1 MRSTSSRR
9 RAVALLLCGT
19 LLWRS
24 APAVA
29 GGNAGPSTEPALL
42 LKYAAP
48 DLPDR
53 SAREV
58 LDPIPAI
65 VAQELRIR
73 WLPVPIEPSGKA
85 PSAGEMPVPDD
96 AALRRIAGMVSRA
109 SGQMERV
116 ESASASL
123 LLEEA
128 EKECRSY
135 RFTEATRPFL
145 AEIFLRRGILRL
157 WEGKAS
163 DAEALFS
170 RVRALRPGFNP
181 DPALFP
187 PQVLSAW
194 EATGHRPVPEAELL
208 VESLPSGAQIF
219 VDGERRGTTPARVR
233 TKHIAPVR
241 IRVSHPGY
249 RDAETTG
256 QWLPGDTEI
265 LRFSLPGD
273 RVARL
278 GELLAGAE
286 RGKGGGAGP
295 LIEELS
301 SASGTQRIAI
311 LMLEK
316 EVPGEGLRARLYV
329 GRPAGLDPA
338 LLGESSFPGGKEGA
352 EISGKWVA
360 DTLAANGWP
369 RAERPE
375 RPWYKSPWFWGVFL
389 AVGVAAAFGAGGGG
403 GGGGGGAGSGGSP
416 GGTVAVNF

>member
-9 RAVALLLCGT
+9 SVVALLLCGS

-29 GGNAGPSTEPALL
+29 AAEAGGSREPALL

-53 SAREV
+53 SARQV

-65 VAQELRIR
+65 VAKELRVR
-73 WLPVPIEPSGKA
+73 WLPVPLEPSGKD
-85 PSAGEMPVPDD
+85 PSSGEIPVPDD

-109 SGQMERV
+109 SEQMDKVEGAAAERI
-116 ESASASL
+116 
-123 LLEEA
+123 LEEA

-163 DAEALFS
+163 DAEALLS
-170 RVRALRPGFNP
+170 RVRALRPGFTP

-187 PQVLSAW
+187 PQVMSAW
-194 EATGHRPVPEAELL
+194 EAIRQRPAPEAELL
-208 VESLPSGAQIF
+208 IESLPSGAEIF
-219 VDGERRGTTPARVR
+219 VDGERRGVTPARVR
-233 TKHIAPVR
+233 TINIAPIR
-241 IRVSHPGY
+241 IRVSHTGY

-278 GELLAGAE
+278 GELLAGAAQ
-286 RGKGGGAGP
+286 GKGGGAGP
-295 LIEELS
+295 LVEELS
-301 SASGTQRIAI
+301 AAAGTSRVAI

-316 EVPGEGLRARLYV
+316 EAGGEGLRARLYA
-329 GRPAGLDPA
+329 GRPSGHDPA
-338 LLGESSFPGGKEGA
+338 FLGEKSFPGGKKGA
-352 EISGKWVA
+352 ELSGKWIA
-360 DTLAANGWP
+360 ETLAADGWP
-369 RAERPE
+369 REASPE
-375 RPWYKSPWFWGVFL
+375 RLWYKSPWLWGIL
-389 AVGVAAAFGAGGGG
+389 LGVGVAAALGAGGGSG
-403 GGGGGGAGSGGSP
+403 GSGGSS

>member
-1 MRSTSSRR
+1 MRSTSSRH
-9 RAVALLLCGT
+9 RAIALLLCGT
-19 LLWRS
+19 LLWQS
-24 APAVA
+24 APAFA
-29 GGNAGPSTEPALL
+29 GAEAGPSKEPALL

-48 DLPDR
+48 DLPDH

-73 WLPVPIEPSGKA
+73 WIPVPMEPSGKA
-85 PSAGEMPVPDD
+85 PHTGDMPVPDD
-96 AALRRIAGMVSRA
+96 SALRRIAGMVSRA
-109 SGQMERV
+109 SERMDRV
-116 ESASASL
+116 ESAAAER

-157 WEGKAS
+157 WEGKPS

-170 RVRALRPGFNP
+170 RVRALRPGFAP

-194 EATGHRPVPEAELL
+194 EAIGRRPVPEAELL
-208 VESLPSGAQIF
+208 VESLPSGAEIF
-219 VDGERRGTTPARVR
+219 VDGERRGVTPARVR
-233 TKHIAPVR
+233 MKNISPVR

-249 RDAETTG
+249 RDAETAG

-278 GELLAGAE
+278 GELLAGAA

-295 LIEELS
+295 LVEELS
-301 SASGTQRIAI
+301 AAAGTHRVAI
-311 LMLEK
+311 LMIEK
-316 EVPGEGLRARLYV
+316 GAAGEGLRARLYA
-329 GRPAGLDPA
+329 GRPSNQDPA
-338 LLGESSFPGGKEGA
+338 LLGETSFPEGKRGA

-360 DTLAANGWP
+360 DTLAADGWP

-375 RPWYKSPWFWGVFL
+375 GSWYKSPWFWGVFL
-389 AVGVAAAFGAGGGG
+389 VIGVAAAVGAGGGG
-403 GGGGGGAGSGGSP
+403 GGSGGSS

>member
-1 MRSTSSRR
+1 MLWQST
-9 RAVALLLCGT
+9 
-19 LLWRS
+19 
-24 APAVA
+24 PAVA
-29 GGNAGPSTEPALL
+29 GAEDGPSTEPALL

-65 VAQELRIR
+65 VAQVLRIR
-73 WLPVPIEPSGKA
+73 WLPVPMEPSGKA
-85 PSAGEMPVPDD
+85 PSTVDMPVPDD
-96 AALRRIAGMVSRA
+96 AALRRIAGKVSRA
-109 SGQMERV
+109 SEKMERV
-116 ESASASL
+116 ESAAAQRI
-123 LLEEA
+123 LEEA

-145 AEIFLRRGILRL
+145 AEIFLRRGILSL
-157 WEGKAS
+157 WEGKVS

-170 RVRALRPGFNP
+170 RVRALRPGFTP

-187 PQVLSAW
+187 PHVLSAW

-219 VDGERRGTTPARVR
+219 VDGERSGITPARVR
-233 TKHIAPVR
+233 TKNITPVR

-273 RVARL
+273 RAARI
-278 GELLAGAE
+278 GELLAGAD

-295 LIEELS
+295 LVEELS
-301 SASGTQRIAI
+301 AAAGTPRIAI
-311 LMLEK
+311 LILEK
-316 EVPGEGLRARLYV
+316 EPPGEGLRARIYA
-329 GRPAGLDPA
+329 GRPGSMDPVF
-338 LLGESSFPGGKEGA
+338 LGETSFPEGKGGA

-360 DTLAANGWP
+360 DTLAADGWP
-369 RAERPE
+369 RAERQE
-375 RPWYKSPWFWGVFL
+375 RAWYKSPWFWGVL
-389 AVGVAAAFGAGGGG
+389 LVVGVAAAFGAGGGG
-403 GGGGGGAGSGGSP
+403 GGSGDTS

>member
-1 MRSTSSRR
+1 
-9 RAVALLLCGT
+9 V
-19 LLWRS
+19 
-24 APAVA
+24 
-29 GGNAGPSTEPALL
+29 STEPALL

-53 SAREV
+53 SARQV

-65 VAQELRIR
+65 VAKELRIR
-73 WLPVPIEPSGKA
+73 WLPVPQEPSGEDTSIA
-85 PSAGEMPVPDD
+85 EIPVPDD
-96 AALRRIAGMVSRA
+96 AALRRIAGKVSRA
-109 SGQMERV
+109 SEQMDKV
-116 ESASASL
+116 ESAAAER

-163 DAEALFS
+163 DAEVLLS
-170 RVRALRPGFNP
+170 RVRALRPGFTP

-187 PQVLSAW
+187 PQVLSVW
-194 EATGHRPVPEAELL
+194 EAIRHRPVPEAELL
-208 VESLPSGAQIF
+208 VESLPSGAEIF
-219 VDGERRGTTPARVR
+219 VDGERRGVTPARVR
-233 TKHIAPVR
+233 TKNIAPVR

-278 GELLAGAE
+278 GELLAGGAQ
-286 RGKGGGAGP
+286 GKGGGAGP
-295 LIEELS
+295 LVEELS
-301 SASGTQRIAI
+301 AAAGTSRVAI

-316 EVPGEGLRARLYV
+316 EAPGEGLRARLYA

-338 LLGESSFPGGKEGA
+338 LLGETSFPEGKRGA

-360 DTLAANGWP
+360 DTLAADGWP

-375 RPWYKSPWFWGVFL
+375 RPWYYSPWFWGIL
-389 AVGVAAAFGAGGGG
+389 LSVGVAAALGAGGGG
-403 GGGGGGAGSGGSP
+403 SGSGGSS

>member
-1 MRSTSSRR
+1 M
-9 RAVALLLCGT
+9 
-19 LLWRS
+19 
-24 APAVA
+24 
-29 GGNAGPSTEPALL
+29 STEPALL

-53 SAREV
+53 SARQV

-65 VAQELRIR
+65 VAKELRIR
-73 WLPVPIEPSGKA
+73 WLPVPQEPSGEDTSIA
-85 PSAGEMPVPDD
+85 EIPVPDD
-96 AALRRIAGMVSRA
+96 AALRRIAGKVSRA
-109 SGQMERV
+109 SEQMDKV
-116 ESASASL
+116 ESAAAER

-163 DAEALFS
+163 DAEVLLS
-170 RVRALRPGFNP
+170 RVRALRPGFTP

-187 PQVLSAW
+187 PQVLSVW
-194 EATGHRPVPEAELL
+194 EAIRHRPVPEAELL
-208 VESLPSGAQIF
+208 VESLPSGAEIF
-219 VDGERRGTTPARVR
+219 VDGERRGVTPARVR
-233 TKHIAPVR
+233 TKNIAPVR

-278 GELLAGAE
+278 GELLAGAAQ
-286 RGKGGGAGP
+286 GKGGGAGP
-295 LIEELS
+295 LVEELS
-301 SASGTQRIAI
+301 AAAGTSRVAI

-316 EVPGEGLRARLYV
+316 EAPGEGLRARLYA

-338 LLGESSFPGGKEGA
+338 LLGETSFPEGKRGA

-360 DTLAANGWP
+360 DTLAADGWP

-375 RPWYKSPWFWGVFL
+375 RPWYYSPWFWGIL
-389 AVGVAAAFGAGGGG
+389 LSVGVAAALGAGGGG
-403 GGGGGGAGSGGSP
+403 SGSGGSS

>member
-9 RAVALLLCGT
+9 SAVALLLCGT

-24 APAVA
+24 APTVVA
-29 GGNAGPSTEPALL
+29 AEAEASTEPALL

-53 SAREV
+53 SARPI
-58 LDPIPAI
+58 LDPLPAI
-65 VAQELRIR
+65 VAKELRIR
-73 WLPVPIEPSGKA
+73 WLPVPLEPSGKDPA
-85 PSAGEMPVPDD
+85 PGAFPVPDD
-96 AALRRIAGMVSRA
+96 AALRRIAGKVSQA
-109 SGQMERV
+109 SGRMDKV
-116 ESASASL
+116 ESAAAERI
-123 LLEEA
+123 LEEA

-157 WEGKAS
+157 WEGKTS

-170 RVRALRPGFNP
+170 RVRALRPGFTP

-194 EATGHRPVPEAELL
+194 EAIRHRPVPEAELL
-208 VESLPSGAQIF
+208 VESLPSGAEIF
-219 VDGERRGTTPARVR
+219 VDGERRGVTPARVR
-233 TKHIAPVR
+233 TKNIAPVR

-278 GELLAGAE
+278 GELLAGAAQ
-286 RGKGGGAGP
+286 GKGGGAGP
-295 LIEELS
+295 LVEELS
-301 SASGTQRIAI
+301 AAAGTSRVAI

-316 EVPGEGLRARLYV
+316 EASGEGLRARLYA
-329 GRPAGLDPA
+329 GRPASQDPA
-338 LLGESSFPGGKEGA
+338 LLGETSFPEGKRGA

-360 DTLAANGWP
+360 DTLAADGWP

-375 RPWYKSPWFWGVFL
+375 RPWYNSPWFWGILLF
-389 AVGVAAAFGAGGGG
+389 VGVAAALGAGGGG
-403 GGGGGGAGSGGSP
+403 GGGSGGSGGSS

>member
-9 RAVALLLCGT
+9 RAIALLLCGT
-19 LLWRS
+19 LLLQS
-24 APAVA
+24 APAIA
-29 GGNAGPSTEPALL
+29 GSENAPSAEPALL

-53 SAREV
+53 PAREV
-58 LDPIPAI
+58 LDPLPAI
-65 VAQELRIR
+65 VARELRVR
-73 WLPVPIEPSGKA
+73 WLPMPMEPSGN
-85 PSAGEMPVPDD
+85 PTSRGELPVPDD
-96 AALRRIAGMVSRA
+96 AALRRIAGKVSSA
-109 SGQMERV
+109 SEQMERV
-116 ESASASL
+116 ETSAASL

-145 AEIFLRRGILRL
+145 AEIFLRQGILRL
-157 WEGKAS
+157 WEGKGS

-170 RVRALRPGFNP
+170 RVRALRPGFTP
-181 DPALFP
+181 DPALFS
-187 PQVLSAW
+187 PQVLAAW

-219 VDGERRGTTPARVR
+219 VDGERRGITPARIR
-233 TKHIAPVR
+233 TKIIGPVR

-249 RDAETTG
+249 RDAEMMG

-278 GELLAGAE
+278 GELLAEAGL
-286 RGKGGGAGP
+286 GNDGGAGP
-295 LIEELS
+295 LVEELS
-301 SASGTQRIAI
+301 AAAGTRRVAI
-311 LMLEK
+311 LMLRREA
-316 EVPGEGLRARLYV
+316 PGEGLLLARLYV
-329 GRPAGLDPA
+329 GRPAALDPA
-338 LLGESSFPGGKEGA
+338 LLGETSFPEGKGDA
-352 EISGKWVA
+352 EICGKWVA

-375 RPWYKSPWFWGVFL
+375 RSWYKSPWFLGISLV
-389 AVGVAAAFGAGGGG
+389 VGIAAAFVAGGGG
-403 GGGGGGAGSGGSP
+403 GGGGGSSGGA
-416 GGTVAVNF
+416 VAVNF

>member
-9 RAVALLLCGT
+9 SAVALLLCGT

-24 APAVA
+24 APTVA
-29 GGNAGPSTEPALL
+29 AAESGASTEPALL

-53 SAREV
+53 SARQV
-58 LDPIPAI
+58 LDPIPAV
-65 VAQELRIR
+65 VARELRVR
-73 WLPVPIEPSGKA
+73 WLPVPLETSRKDR
-85 PSAGEMPVPDD
+85 STGEIPVPDD
-96 AALRRIAGMVSRA
+96 AALRRIAGKVSRA
-109 SGQMERV
+109 SEQMDKV
-116 ESASASL
+116 ESAAAQRM
-123 LLEEA
+123 LEEA

-157 WEGKAS
+157 WEGKTS
-163 DAEALFS
+163 DAEALLL
-170 RVRALRPGFNP
+170 RVRALRPGFTP

-187 PQVLSAW
+187 PQVMSAW
-194 EATGHRPVPEAELL
+194 ETIRHRPVPEAELL
-208 VESLPSGAQIF
+208 VESLPSGAEIF
-219 VDGERRGTTPARVR
+219 VDGGRRGVTPARVR
-233 TKHIAPVR
+233 MKNFAPIR

-278 GELLAGAE
+278 GDLLAGAAQ
-286 RGKGGGAGP
+286 GKGGGAGP
-295 LIEELS
+295 LVEELS
-301 SASGTQRIAI
+301 MAAGTSRVAI

-316 EVPGEGLRARLYV
+316 GARGEGLRARLYA
-329 GRPAGLDPA
+329 GRPASVDPA
-338 LLGESSFPGGKEGA
+338 LLGETSFPEGKRSA

-360 DTLAANGWP
+360 DTLAADGWP

-375 RPWYKSPWFWGVFL
+375 RPWYNSPWFWGIFL
-389 AVGVAAAFGAGGGG
+389 SLGVAAALGAGGGG
-403 GGGGGGAGSGGSP
+403 GGSGGSS
-416 GGTVAVNF
+416 GGTVAVDF

>member
-9 RAVALLLCGT
+9 SAVALLLCGA

-24 APAVA
+24 APPVA
-29 GGNAGPSTEPALL
+29 AAEAAASREPALL

-53 SAREV
+53 SARQV

-65 VAQELRIR
+65 VSKELRIR
-73 WLPVPIEPSGKA
+73 WLPVPLEPSGQDTSPK
-85 PSAGEMPVPDD
+85 EIPVPDD
-96 AALRRIAGMVSRA
+96 AALRRIAGTVFRA
-109 SGQMERV
+109 SEQMDKF
-116 ESASASL
+116 ESAAADR

-157 WEGKAS
+157 WEGKGS
-163 DAEALFS
+163 DAEALLS
-170 RVRALRPGFNP
+170 RVRALRPGFTP

-187 PQVLSAW
+187 PQVLSVW
-194 EATGHRPVPEAELL
+194 EAIRHRPFPEAELL
-208 VESLPSGAQIF
+208 VESLPSGAEIF
-219 VDGERRGTTPARVR
+219 FDGERRGVTPARVR
-233 TKHIAPVR
+233 TKNIAPVR

-265 LRFSLPGD
+265 VRFSLPGD

-278 GELLAGAE
+278 GELLAGAAE
-286 RGKGGGAGP
+286 GKGGGAGP
-295 LIEELS
+295 LVEELS
-301 SASGTQRIAI
+301 AAAGTSRVAI

-316 EVPGEGLRARLYV
+316 DASGVGLHARLYA
-329 GRPAGLDPA
+329 GRPASLDPA
-338 LLGESSFPGGKEGA
+338 LLGETSFPDGKRGA
-352 EISGKWVA
+352 EISGKWVVDA
-360 DTLAANGWP
+360 LAADGWP

-375 RPWYKSPWFWGVFL
+375 KPWFKSPWLWGILL
-389 AVGVAAAFGAGGGG
+389 ALGVAAALGAGGGG
-403 GGGGGGAGSGGSP
+403 SGGSS

>member
-9 RAVALLLCGT
+9 SAIALLLCGT
-19 LLWRS
+19 LLWQS
-24 APAVA
+24 APTVA
-29 GGNAGPSTEPALL
+29 GAEDPPSVEPALL

-53 SAREV
+53 SAREA

-65 VAQELRIR
+65 VARELRIR
-73 WLPVPIEPSGKA
+73 WLPVPMEPSSKTA
-85 PSAGEMPVPDD
+85 TTADFPVPDD
-96 AALRRIAGMVSRA
+96 AALRRIAGKVSRA
-109 SGQMERV
+109 SEQMERV
-116 ESASASL
+116 ESASAQRI
-123 LLEEA
+123 LEDA

-157 WEGKAS
+157 WDGRTS

-170 RVRALRPGFNP
+170 RVRALRPGFTP
-181 DPALFP
+181 DPALFS
-187 PQVLSAW
+187 PQVRSAW
-194 EATGHRPVPEAELL
+194 EATGHGPLPEAELL

-219 VDGERRGTTPARVR
+219 VDGERRGITPARVR
-233 TKHIAPVR
+233 TNIIAPVR

-278 GELLAGAE
+278 GELLAGAD

-295 LIEELS
+295 LVEELS
-301 SASGTQRIAI
+301 VAVGTPRIAI

-316 EVPGEGLRARLYV
+316 KGSGEGLRVRLYV
-329 GRPAGLDPA
+329 GRPPGLDPA
-338 LLGESSFPGGKEGA
+338 LLGETSIPEGKGGA

-369 RAERPE
+369 RAETPV
-375 RPWYKSPWFWGVFL
+375 RPWYKSPWFWGVSL
-389 AVGVAAAFGAGGGG
+389 VLGVAVAFMAGGGG
-403 GGGGGGAGSGGSP
+403 SGGGGSS

>member
-9 RAVALLLCGT
+9 SAVALLLCGT

-24 APAVA
+24 APTVVA
-29 GGNAGPSTEPALL
+29 AEAGASTEPALL

-53 SAREV
+53 SARQV

-65 VAQELRIR
+65 VAKELRIR
-73 WLPVPIEPSGKA
+73 WLPVPQEPSGEDTSIA
-85 PSAGEMPVPDD
+85 EIPVPDD
-96 AALRRIAGMVSRA
+96 AALRRIAGKVSRA
-109 SGQMERV
+109 SEQMDKV
-116 ESASASL
+116 ESAAAER

-163 DAEALFS
+163 DAEVLLS
-170 RVRALRPGFNP
+170 RVRALRPGFTP

-187 PQVLSAW
+187 PQVLSVW
-194 EATGHRPVPEAELL
+194 EAIRHRPVPEAELL
-208 VESLPSGAQIF
+208 VESLPSGAEIF
-219 VDGERRGTTPARVR
+219 VDGERRGVTPARVR
-233 TKHIAPVR
+233 TKNIAPVR

-278 GELLAGAE
+278 GELLAGGAQ
-286 RGKGGGAGP
+286 GKGGGAGP
-295 LIEELS
+295 LVEELS
-301 SASGTQRIAI
+301 AAAGTSRVAI

-316 EVPGEGLRARLYV
+316 EALGEGLRARLYA
-329 GRPAGLDPA
+329 GRPASLDPA
-338 LLGESSFPGGKEGA
+338 LLGETSFPEGKRGA

-360 DTLAANGWP
+360 DTLAADGWP

-375 RPWYKSPWFWGVFL
+375 RPWYYSPWFWGIL
-389 AVGVAAAFGAGGGG
+389 LSVGVAAALGAGGGG
-403 GGGGGGAGSGGSP
+403 SGSGGSS

>member
-1 MRSTSSRR
+1 M
-9 RAVALLLCGT
+9 AAGVEDGT
-19 LLWRS
+19 
-24 APAVA
+24 
-29 GGNAGPSTEPALL
+29 STEPALL

-53 SAREV
+53 SAREA
-58 LDPIPAI
+58 LDPIPAF
-65 VAQELRIR
+65 VAKELRIR
-73 WLPVPIEPSGKA
+73 WLPVPMEPPGKEPSA
-85 PSAGEMPVPDD
+85 REMPVPDD
-96 AALRRIAGMVSRA
+96 AALRRIAGKVARA
-109 SGQMERV
+109 SERMERV
-116 ESASASL
+116 ERAAASL
-123 LLEEA
+123 LLDEA

-157 WEGKAS
+157 WEGKGS

-170 RVRALRPGFNP
+170 RVRALRPDFTP

-194 EATGHRPVPEAELL
+194 KAIGRRPVPEAELL

-219 VDGERRGTTPARVR
+219 VDGERRGVTPARVR
-233 TKHIAPVR
+233 TGKIAPVR

-265 LRFSLPGD
+265 VRFSLPGD

-278 GELLAGAE
+278 GELLAGAARE
-286 RGKGGGAGP
+286 KGGGAGP
-295 LIEELS
+295 LVEELS
-301 SASGTQRIAI
+301 AAAGTSRVAI

-316 EVPGEGLRARLYV
+316 EPAGEGLRARLYA
-329 GRPAGLDPA
+329 GRPGYPDPV
-338 LLGESSFPGGKEGA
+338 LLGETSFPAGKGGA

-360 DTLAANGWP
+360 DTLAADGWP
-369 RAERPE
+369 RPE
-375 RPWYKSPWFWGVFL
+375 RPEKPWYHSPWFWGIVL
-389 AVGVAAAFGAGGGG
+389 AVGAVAAIGAGGGG
-403 GGGGGGAGSGGSP
+403 GGGASGGTS

>member
-1 MRSTSSRR
+1 M
-9 RAVALLLCGT
+9 
-19 LLWRS
+19 
-24 APAVA
+24 
-29 GGNAGPSTEPALL
+29 STEPALL

-53 SAREV
+53 SARQV

-65 VAQELRIR
+65 VAKELRIR
-73 WLPVPIEPSGKA
+73 WLPVPQEPSGEDTSIA
-85 PSAGEMPVPDD
+85 EIPVPDD
-96 AALRRIAGMVSRA
+96 AALRRIAGKVSRA
-109 SGQMERV
+109 SEQMDKV
-116 ESASASL
+116 ESAAAER

-157 WEGKAS
+157 WEGKTS
-163 DAEALFS
+163 DAEVLFS
-170 RVRALRPGFNP
+170 RVRALRPGFTP

-187 PQVLSAW
+187 PQVLSVW
-194 EATGHRPVPEAELL
+194 EAIRHRPVPEAELL
-208 VESLPSGAQIF
+208 VESLPSGAEIF
-219 VDGERRGTTPARVR
+219 VDGERRGVTPARVR
-233 TKHIAPVR
+233 TKNIAPVR

-278 GELLAGAE
+278 GELLAGAAQ
-286 RGKGGGAGP
+286 GKGGGAGP
-295 LIEELS
+295 LVEELS
-301 SASGTQRIAI
+301 AAAGTSRVAI

-316 EVPGEGLRARLYV
+316 EAPGEGLRARLYA

-338 LLGESSFPGGKEGA
+338 LLGETSFPEGKRGA

-360 DTLAANGWP
+360 DTLAADGWP

-375 RPWYKSPWFWGVFL
+375 RPWYYSPWFWGIL
-389 AVGVAAAFGAGGGG
+389 LSVGVAAALGAGGGG
-403 GGGGGGAGSGGSP
+403 SGSGGSS

>member
-9 RAVALLLCGT
+9 SAVALLLCGT

-24 APAVA
+24 APTVA
-29 GGNAGPSTEPALL
+29 AAEAGASTEPALL

-53 SAREV
+53 SARQA

-65 VAQELRIR
+65 VAKELRIR
-73 WLPVPIEPSGKA
+73 WLPVPLEPSGKDPA
-85 PSAGEMPVPDD
+85 PVEIPVPDD

-109 SGQMERV
+109 SDQMDKVEGAAAERI
-116 ESASASL
+116 L
-123 LLEEA
+123 QEA

-135 RFTEATRPFL
+135 RFTDATRPFL

-170 RVRALRPGFNP
+170 RVRALRPGFTP

-194 EATGHRPVPEAELL
+194 EAIRQRPVPEAELL

-219 VDGERRGTTPARVR
+219 VDGERRGVTPARVR
-233 TKHIAPVR
+233 TKNIAPVR
-241 IRVSHPGY
+241 IRVSHAGY
-249 RDAETTG
+249 RDAEATG

-278 GELLAGAE
+278 GELLAGAAQ
-286 RGKGGGAGP
+286 GKGGGAGP
-295 LIEELS
+295 LVEELS
-301 SASGTQRIAI
+301 AAAGTARVAI

-316 EVPGEGLRARLYV
+316 EAGGDGLRARLYA
-329 GRPAGLDPA
+329 GRPSNQDPA
-338 LLGESSFPGGKEGA
+338 LLGETSFPEGKRGA

-360 DTLAANGWP
+360 DTLAAEGWP

-375 RPWYKSPWFWGVFL
+375 RPWYHSPWFWGIAL
-389 AVGVAAAFGAGGGG
+389 CVGVAAAFGAGGGG
-403 GGGGGGAGSGGSP
+403 GGSGGSS

>member
-9 RAVALLLCGT
+9 SAVALLLCGT

-24 APAVA
+24 APTVA
-29 GGNAGPSTEPALL
+29 FAKDGASTEPALL

-48 DLPDR
+48 DLPEP
-53 SAREV
+53 SARDV

-65 VAQELRIR
+65 VAKELRIR
-73 WLPVPIEPSGKA
+73 WLPVPVEPSAKDPAIGA
-85 PSAGEMPVPDD
+85 IPVPDD
-96 AALRRIAGMVSRA
+96 AALRRIAAKVERA
-109 SGQMERV
+109 SELMDKV
-116 ESASASL
+116 ESAAASL

-135 RFTEATRPFL
+135 RFTGATRPFL

-157 WEGKAS
+157 WEGKTS

-170 RVRALRPGFNP
+170 RARALRPGFTP
-181 DPALFP
+181 EPALFP
-187 PQVLSAW
+187 PQMLAVW
-194 EATGHRPVPEAELL
+194 EAASRRPVPEAELL
-208 VESLPSGAQIF
+208 VESLPSGAAIF
-219 VDGERRGTTPARVR
+219 VGGERRGVTPARVR
-233 TKHIAPVR
+233 MKDVTPVR

-256 QWLPGDTEI
+256 QWLPGDTER

-360 DTLAANGWP
+360 DTLASNGWP

-403 GGGGGGAGSGGSP
+403 GGGAGSGGSP

>member
-9 RAVALLLCGT
+9 RAIALLLCAA
-19 LLWRS
+19 LLWQS

-29 GGNAGPSTEPALL
+29 TAEAGPPTEPALL

-65 VAQELRIR
+65 VAKELRIR
-73 WLPVPIEPSGKA
+73 WIPVPMEPSGKV
-85 PSAGEMPVPDD
+85 PSAADIPVPDD
-96 AALRRIAGMVSRA
+96 AALRRIAGKVSRA
-109 SGQMERV
+109 SEQMERV
-116 ESASASL
+116 ENAAAERV
-123 LLEEA
+123 LEEA

-145 AEIFLRRGILRL
+145 AEIFLRLGILRL

-170 RVRALRPGFNP
+170 RVRALRPGFTP
-181 DPALFP
+181 DPALFS

-194 EATGHRPVPEAELL
+194 DATGNRPVPEAELL

-219 VDGERRGTTPARVR
+219 VDEERRGTTPARVR
-233 TKHIAPVR
+233 TKNIAPVR

-249 RDAETTG
+249 KDAETTG

-278 GELLAGAE
+278 GELLADAE
-286 RGKGGGAGP
+286 SGKGGGAGP
-295 LIEELS
+295 LVEELS
-301 SASGTQRIAI
+301 DAAGTPRIAI

-316 EVPGEGLRARLYV
+316 GVTVGGLRARLYV

-338 LLGESSFPGGKEGA
+338 LLGETSLPVGKEGA

-369 RAERPE
+369 RAEPPE
-375 RPWYKSPWFWGVFL
+375 RPWYKNPWFWGVAL
-389 AVGVAAAFGAGGGG
+389 VVGVAAAFGAGGGG
-403 GGGGGGAGSGGSP
+403 GSGSGSGSSS